1 MLLCGKNI
9 RSHEDDK
16 STKYYLVSFVPLW
29 ENKLIIKKIKKIL
42 FIFLMLL
49 IAFWGY
55 VEIINRNSK
64 HMSFR
69 QKILKAVYPAFI
81 LYNKI
86 TGKSNK
92 VLTDEQRSAPPF
104 SFYDLSVV
112 LNNGDTLSMA
122 ALKGKKILLVNTA
135 SDCGFTAQYT
145 DLQKLYEN
153 HKERLQVIG
162 FPANDF
168 KEQEKGTDKEIAEFC
183 RSNYGVTF
191 PLVKKCS
198 VIKGGEQ
205 NKVFQWL
212 TDKTRNGW
220 NDKAP
225 GWNFTKYLVN
235 EKGLLTN
242 YFGSSVSPVSKELQA
257 AINK

>member
-1 MLLCGKNI
+1 
-9 RSHEDDK
+9 
-16 STKYYLVSFVPLW
+16 
-29 ENKLIIKKIKKIL
+29 
-42 FIFLMLL
+42 MLL

-55 VEIINRNSK
+55 VEIINRNSR
-64 HMSFR
+64 HMSLK

-81 LYNKI
+81 LLNKI
-86 TGKSNK
+86 KGRSNK
-92 VLTDEQRSAPPF
+92 VLTNEQGSTPPS

-112 LNNGDTLSMA
+112 LNNGDTLSFA
-122 ALKGKKILLVNTA
+122 TLKGKKVLLVNTA

-145 DLQKLYEN
+145 DLQKLSEE
-153 HKERLQVIG
+153 HKEHLQVIG

-198 VIKGGEQ
+198 VIKGTEQ
-205 NKVFQWL
+205 HPIFQWL
-212 TDKTRNGW
+212 TNKTRNGW

-242 YFGSSVSPVSKELQA
+242 YFGSSVSPVSKEVQD